1 MGKKKDLNIKENQKF
16 VSSLAK
22 GESTLEISK
31 MLQRDHR
38 TVKAAVKDVTK
49 KRRRTKGR
57 GFRNVTATDTRK
69 LKQIVMKEPLLS
81 SSEVFD
87 KAGVTDVKWDKR
99 R

>member
-49 KRRRTKGR
+49 KRRTKGR
-57 GFRNVTATDTRK
+57 GFRNVTATDTGK